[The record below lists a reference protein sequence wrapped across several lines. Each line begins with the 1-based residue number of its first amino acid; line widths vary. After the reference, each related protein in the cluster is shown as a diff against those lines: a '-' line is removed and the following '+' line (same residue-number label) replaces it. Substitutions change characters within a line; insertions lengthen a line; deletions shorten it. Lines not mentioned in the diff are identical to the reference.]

1 MYQNIFDQYIAE
13 FVSSELL
20 ERQIEEEFSHKI
32 PSLDPQDEYYE
43 ATKNSL
49 EFQRKKELDPIFSMK
64 MSRQK
69 KHEKHSIKDIDKKIK
84 EEEKNPKTKSIIEF
98 NQSLACSIKSL
109 AVKKPTT
116 RFFSGKML
124 MFTKILL
131 EGFTYDLTEIFFF
144 PGKKQKKFLM
154 GT

>member
-1 MYQNIFDQYIAE
+1 MYQNIFDQYIAG

-84 EEEKNPKTKSIIEF
+84 
-98 NQSLACSIKSL
+98 QSL
-109 AVKKPTT
+109 
-116 RFFSGKML
+116 
-124 MFTKILL
+124 
-131 EGFTYDLTEIFFF
+131 
-144 PGKKQKKFLM
+144 
-154 GT
+154 